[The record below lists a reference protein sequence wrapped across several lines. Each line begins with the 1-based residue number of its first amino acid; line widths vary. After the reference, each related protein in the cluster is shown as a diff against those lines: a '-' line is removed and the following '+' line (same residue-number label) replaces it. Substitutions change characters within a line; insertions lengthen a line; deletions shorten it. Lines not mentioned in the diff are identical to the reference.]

1 MYFDFPFSQKKEILS
16 CLFSCGSVGERSQ
29 VYGQEVFL
37 QQEPRG
43 SMREPLP
50 CYSETGLFAVESAAK
65 YLGISLPLFSCVD
78 LSLSSQAECPED
90 DITLSAI

>member
-1 MYFDFPFSQKKEILS
+1 MKGHRFMVRKSFCNKSPEAQ
-16 CLFSCGSVGERSQ
+16 CA
-29 VYGQEVFL
+29 
-37 QQEPRG
+37 
-43 SMREPLP
+43 EPLL